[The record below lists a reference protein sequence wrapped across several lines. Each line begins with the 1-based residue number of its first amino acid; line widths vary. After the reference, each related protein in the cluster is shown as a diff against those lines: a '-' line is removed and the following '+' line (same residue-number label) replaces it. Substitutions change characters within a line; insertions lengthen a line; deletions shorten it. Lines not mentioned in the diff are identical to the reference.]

1 MALRKRNGEICMKTR
16 RICLAM
22 AVAPFLAAQ
31 NALGPAVL
39 PAEEE
44 PHHHVLLKNEWIVVM
59 RVSIPEGE
67 RTLYHTHGP
76 DRGAVGLSK
85 SVITQQMT
93 NELEGPPLSRQPG
106 DISVNTGDGPVTHRV
121 HNVGPGTF
129 EVIDVEFLRR
139 APEPSRSAA
148 ADVVGE
154 NPCARAYRWTL
165 APGATSAT
173 HRHER
178 PYLIVA
184 VTGFP
189 LKMTAPDGQSAAHD
203 VKAGD
208 FHWVDGNV
216 THSLSNEGPA
226 EAQIV
231 EFELK

>member
-1 MALRKRNGEICMKTR
+1 MQTW
-16 RICLAM
+16 RIGLLAVAM
-22 AVAPFLAAQ
+22 APFLAAQ
-31 NALGPAVL
+31 KALEPAPV
-39 PAEEE
+39 PVEEE
-44 PHHHVLLKNEWIVVM
+44 PHHHVLLRNEWIVVM

-85 SVITQQMT
+85 SVITQQVT
-93 NELEGPPLSRQPG
+93 NGLEGPPLPRQPG
-106 DISVNTGDGPVTHRV
+106 DVSMNTGDAPVTHRV
-121 HNVGPGTF
+121 RNVGPGAF

-139 APEPSRSAA
+139 PEEASRGAV

-165 APGATSAT
+165 APGATSAIHT
-173 HRHER
+173 HER

-189 LKMTAPDGQSAAHD
+189 LKMTAPDGQSVTHD

-208 FHWVDGNV
+208 FHWVDAKI
-216 THSLSNEGPA
+216 THSLSNAGTA

-231 EFELK
+231 EIELK